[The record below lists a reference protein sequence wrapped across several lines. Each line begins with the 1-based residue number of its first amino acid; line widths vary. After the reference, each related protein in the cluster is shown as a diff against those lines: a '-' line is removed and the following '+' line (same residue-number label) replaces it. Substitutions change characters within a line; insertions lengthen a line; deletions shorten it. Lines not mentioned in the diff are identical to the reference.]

1 MPNLQQTMPILQ
13 KTASK
18 SATTNVAIN
27 NEHAKNV
34 NQDMNQSVIQKISC
48 EPVYCYVAGHI
59 TPKVETDS
67 IAYALRQLIQGGK
80 SVDASL
86 ELNAENIYPLLI
98 LSENRHLARE
108 IDWLLSIDGVVTYQL
123 KPESEA
129 CLDELIASLKPQAD
143 ALGFHIAVGKLSE
156 ELVGFQKPPKL
167 LCQHIMLKPQSF
179 LIAGIT
185 AALKTYAPNDS
196 CDQTLLTEKVMAPIL
211 SHTYN
216 LGIGD
221 AERALNYVCWNYP
234 DIYAV
239 AYKMLLGGFDND
251 CKDAQGFSLEDI
263 FYEPYRL
270 QGQQQI
276 YQVVFE
282 FKGNS
287 SDLRCRWFCRV
298 DASTEYPTLQHGM
311 QRYHG

>member
-1 MPNLQQTMPILQ
+1 MPILQ
-13 KTASK
+13 KNAQSPTPTMQLS
-18 SATTNVAIN
+18 
-27 NEHAKNV
+27 V
-34 NQDMNQSVIQKISC
+34 NSHDNQRMDC

-59 TPKVETDS
+59 HPKVETDS
-67 IAYALRQLIQGGK
+67 IAHALRKLIQGGN
-80 SVDASL
+80 SGHVNTSI
-86 ELNAENIYPLLI
+86 ELNAENLHPLL
-98 LSENRHLARE
+98 SQDSYRHFARE
-108 IDWLLSIDGVVTYQL
+108 IDWQLSIDGVVTYQL
-123 KPESEA
+123 IPQSEA
-129 CLDELIASLKPQAD
+129 SLDDLIASLKPQAD
-143 ALGFHIAVGKLSE
+143 TLEQHIIVGKLSE
-156 ELVGFQKPPKL
+156 AMVGYQEPPKL
-167 LCQHIMLKPQSF
+167 QCEHIMCKPRNV

-185 AALKTYAPNDS
+185 EALKKYAPADN
-196 CDQTLLTEKVMAPIL
+196 CDKTLLTDKVIAPIL

-216 LGIGD
+216 LGIDD

-239 AYKMLLGGFDND
+239 AYKMLKGGFDND
-251 CKDAQGFSLEDI
+251 CQDNQGFSLEDI

-287 SDLRCRWFCRV
+287 SDVRCRWFCRV

-311 QRYHG
+311 QRYYG

>member
-1 MPNLQQTMPILQ
+1 MPILQ
-13 KTASK
+13 KNALTPAPESQLPIG
-18 SATTNVAIN
+18 SAIN
-27 NEHAKNV
+27 NEQTDSA
-34 NQDMNQSVIQKISC
+34 DIQQKMS
-48 EPVYCYVAGHI
+48 EPVHCYVAGHI
-59 TPKVETDS
+59 SPKVTTDS
-67 IAYALRQLIQGGK
+67 IAHQLRRLINGDK
-80 SVDASL
+80 SGPLDTTL
-86 ELNAENIYPLLI
+86 ELNAENIYPLLS

-108 IDWLLSIDGVVTYQL
+108 VDWQLSIDGVVTYQL
-123 KPESEA
+123 QPDSESS
-129 CLDELIASLKPQAD
+129 LDELIASLKPQAN
-143 ALGFHIAVGKLSE
+143 AEQAHITVGILSE
-156 ELVGFQKPPKL
+156 EIVDFEKAPKL
-167 LCQHIMLKPQSF
+167 LCQHLMPKTRQF
-179 LIAGIT
+179 LIAGISD
-185 AALKTYAPNDS
+185 ALKKYGVTGG

-239 AYKMLLGGFDND
+239 AYKMLKGGFDND
-251 CKDAQGFSLEDI
+251 CQDPQGFSLEDI

-298 DASTEYPTLQHGM
+298 DASIDYPTLQHGM
-311 QRYHG
+311 QRYYG